1 MIISKIVYYCI
12 ELFCC
17 YATVFYSNFLFFYM
31 KSKFGFGEIENL
43 LLAAFGGLVYTFAAW
58 QGGAFAQRFGCYRSL
73 FIGLIGMALSLIA
86 GGLLLHSA
94 PAQVIVFA
102 VWTASVCFIWPALEA
117 LISENA
123 GDALPGLLG
132 WYNVIW
138 AGGGAIAY
146 FTAGIILE
154 RIGMQTLF
162 WLPLSMIPVPVALV
176 AVAANRARKEKSQG
190 TTVSGPALN
199 HKPANSKQFLHLA
212 WLANPL
218 SYVAINTLI
227 PLIPSIASKLGLS
240 TSMAGITC
248 SVWMFA
254 RLAAFILLRR
264 WSGWHYRF
272 LWLAGAFGL
281 MVGCFAVLILSPTI
295 ALFMVAELGFGFS
308 IGLIYYSS
316 LYYSMNASERQG
328 AHGGLHEAMIGAGL
342 FVGPACGAST
352 LFFLPSII
360 NAGAWSVCGLL
371 VMGFSG
377 LLYIG
382 RTPDPGSPEKTG
394 PH

>member
-1 MIISKIVYYCI
+1 MNSSKIVFFGI

-31 KSKFGFGEIENL
+31 KNTFGFGELENL
-43 LLAAFGGLVYTFAAW
+43 LLAALGGLVYIFAAW
-58 QGGAFAQRFGCYRSL
+58 QGGAFAQRFGGIRSL
-73 FIGLIGMALSLIA
+73 YIGVIGMALSLIA

-123 GDALPGLLG
+123 REKLPALVG

-146 FTAGIILE
+146 FTAGMLLE
-154 RIGMQTLF
+154 RFGMQSLF
-162 WLPLSMIPVPVALV
+162 WLPLLMLPVPFALV
-176 AVAANRARKEKSQG
+176 AVAGRQARKEKTRAATINVPG
-190 TTVSGPALN
+190 FN
-199 HKPANSKQFLHLA
+199 HKPANSKQFLHMA

-227 PLIPSIASKLGLS
+227 PLIPSISSKLGMS
-240 TSMAGITC
+240 TAMAGITC
-248 SVWMFA
+248 SIWMFA
-254 RLAAFILLRR
+254 RFAAFIFLSR
-264 WSGWHYRF
+264 WPGWHYRF
-272 LWLAGAFGL
+272 NWLAGAFGL
-281 MVGCFAVLILSPTI
+281 MVVCFTVLIFSPTI
-295 ALFMVAELGFGFS
+295 ALLVIAEIGFGS
-308 IGLIYYSS
+308 SVGLIYYSS
-316 LYYSMNASERQG
+316 LYYSMNASEQQG
-328 AHGGLHEAMIGAGL
+328 AHGGLHEAIIGAGL

-352 LFFLPSII
+352 LYFLPPATH
-360 NAGAWSVCGLL
+360 AGVWSVCGLL

-377 LLYIG
+377 LLYMG
-382 RTPDPGSPEKTG
+382 RKPFKERDSS
-394 PH
+394 